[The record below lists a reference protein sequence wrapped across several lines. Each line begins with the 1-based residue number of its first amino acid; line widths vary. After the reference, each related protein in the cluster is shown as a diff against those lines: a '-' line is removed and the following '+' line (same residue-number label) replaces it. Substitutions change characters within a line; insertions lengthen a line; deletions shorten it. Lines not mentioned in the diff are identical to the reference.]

1 MAATKKN
8 FDTRLAE
15 LETIIRRM
23 EEGQLSL
30 EETLKL
36 YEQGMKLHRS
46 LTQDL
51 DAAEKR
57 MLELTDNGLTEMED
71 AP

>member
-1 MAATKKN
+1 MAAKKD
-8 FDTRLAE
+8 FDSRMAE

-36 YEQGMKLHRS
+36 YEQGMKLHKS
-46 LTQDL
+46 LTQEL
-51 DAAEKR
+51 DTAEKR
-57 MLELTDNGLTEMED
+57 MMELTDSGLTVMED

>member
-1 MAATKKN
+1 MAASKKS
-8 FDTRLAE
+8 FDARMAE
-15 LETIIRRM
+15 LETLVQRM
-23 EEGQLSL
+23 EAGQLSL

-36 YEQGMKLHRS
+36 YEQGMKLHRT
-46 LTQDL
+46 LAQDL

-57 MLELTDNGLTEMED
+57 MMELTDTGLTVMED

>member
-1 MAATKKN
+1 MAAKKD
-8 FDTRLAE
+8 FDTRMAE

-36 YEQGMKLHRS
+36 YEQGMKRHKS
-46 LTQDL
+46 LTQEL
-51 DAAEKR
+51 DTAEKR
-57 MLELTDNGLTEMED
+57 MMELTDSGLTVMED

>member
-1 MAATKKN
+1 MAAKKD
-8 FDTRLAE
+8 FDSRMAE

-36 YEQGMKLHRS
+36 YEQGMKLHKS
-46 LTQDL
+46 LTQEL
-51 DAAEKR
+51 DTAEKR
-57 MLELTDNGLTEMED
+57 MMELTDSGLAVMED

>member
-1 MAATKKN
+1 MAASKKT
-8 FDTRLAE
+8 FDARMAE
-15 LETIIRRM
+15 LEAILPRM

-36 YEQGMKLHRS
+36 YEQGVKLHKALS
-46 LTQDL
+46 AEL
-51 DAAEKR
+51 DTAEKR
-57 MLELTDNGLTEMED
+57 LLDLTDSGLAPMED

>member
-1 MAATKKN
+1 MAAKKD
-8 FDTRLAE
+8 FDTRMAE

-36 YEQGMKLHRS
+36 YEQGMKLHKS
-46 LTQDL
+46 LSQEL
-51 DAAEKR
+51 DTAEKR
-57 MLELTDNGLTEMED
+57 MMELTDSGLTVMED